1 MVFLKHIYFF
11 IITVFGVFQLHSQIN
26 LVYNASF
33 EDTIGCADWMRINY
47 AKGWFQ
53 PQTPHLD
60 PGGSSDLFHEC
71 SSMLGVPSSIW
82 DGYQYAKTG
91 KAFSG
96 ILLYLK
102 PKLFPEAY
110 RYREYIET
118 KLIMPLK
125 KDIIYCIGFHVNL
138 SNFSIYAVS
147 NIGIYLSNDSTLSSF
162 PNYGGGMPYYTLPYK
177 PQLENDF
184 GNIIK
189 DTLDWVKLEWEYKAV
204 GGEQFITISNFY
216 DAQYTFF
223 EPTYTNT
230 PGSEAGA
237 YYYIDDVFVYRCN
250 DTLPPPIP
258 KDTAYL
264 NLPTAF
270 SPNADGEN
278 DVFRVLGTKYVQS
291 IELRV
296 YNRWGQE
303 VFYSNQKEIGWDGNF
318 KGQPAPT
325 GVYAYTL
332 VATLPN
338 GEIITKKGN
347 VTLKR

>member
-1 MVFLKHIYFF
+1 MF
-11 IITVFGVFQLHSQIN
+11 IVIFFGVLQLHTQIN
-26 LVYNASF
+26 LVPNASF
-33 EDTIGCADWMRINY
+33 EDTINCDNWMKINY

-82 DGYQYAKTG
+82 GGYQYAKTG
-91 KAFSG
+91 KSFSG
-96 ILLYLK
+96 IVLYVK
-102 PKLFPEAY
+102 PKSFPEAY
-110 RYREYIET
+110 RYREYIEN

-125 KDIIYCIGFHVNL
+125 KDVIYCIGFHINL
-138 SNFSIYAVS
+138 SNSSVYAVS

-162 PNYGGGMPYYTLPYK
+162 PKYGGQMPYYTLPYK

-189 DTLDWVKLEWEYKAV
+189 DTLDWVKLEWEYKAI
-204 GGEQFITISNFY
+204 GGEQFITIGNFY

-230 PGSEAGA
+230 LESVTA

-250 DTLPPPIP
+250 DTLPPPAPIP
-258 KDTAYL
+258 PEQYV
-264 NLPTAF
+264 NLPNAF

-278 DVFRVLGTKYVQS
+278 DVFHLLGADSVAEM
-291 IELRV
+291 ELRI